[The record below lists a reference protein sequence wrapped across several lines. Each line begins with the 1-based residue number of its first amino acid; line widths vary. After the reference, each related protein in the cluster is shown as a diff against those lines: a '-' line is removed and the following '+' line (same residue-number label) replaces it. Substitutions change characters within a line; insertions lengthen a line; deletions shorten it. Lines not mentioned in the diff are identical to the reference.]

1 MFKLVKSSLCAFCLL
16 FMLAATAFAAP
27 AQVEPSVQQQY
38 PDIQVPVVTVPGNP
52 DATAAINIEIEK
64 NIAAFISQTDEC
76 YKDNE
81 DWNKVYMG
89 NSYTVTCN
97 DDSVLSIVLTK

>member
-81 DWNKVYMG
+81 DWNKVYM
-89 NSYTVTCN
+89 
-97 DDSVLSIVLTK
+97 DSGAHAKIKLKHAEGKIK

>member
-38 PDIQVPVVTVPGNP
+38 PDI
-52 DATAAINIEIEK
+52 
-64 NIAAFISQTDEC
+64 
-76 YKDNE
+76 
-81 DWNKVYMG
+81 
-89 NSYTVTCN
+89 
-97 DDSVLSIVLTK
+97 